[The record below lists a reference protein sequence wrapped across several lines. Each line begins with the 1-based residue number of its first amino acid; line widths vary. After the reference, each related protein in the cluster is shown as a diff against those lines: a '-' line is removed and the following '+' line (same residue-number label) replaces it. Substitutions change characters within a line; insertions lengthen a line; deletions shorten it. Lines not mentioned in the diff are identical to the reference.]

1 MIQTQAIGSGSRAD
15 LHKRSASHAMS
26 HADGRASPSM
36 AAGDSLVRIEGPR
49 SKPIILTELLRIR
62 SCRGVLPGMAV
73 HDGGSHTERPA
84 AGTAGNSLCCEGW

>member
-49 SKPIILTELLRIR
+49 FKPVIFTEPLRIR
-62 SCRGVLPGMAV
+62 SCLGVLPGMAIQ
-73 HDGGSHTERPA
+73 D
-84 AGTAGNSLCCEGW
+84 AG